1 MRKTKIIRIRSNFGA
16 DTHSVAD
23 ADTLPTMP
31 RLVGEVMAVVQMA
44 AAVVLGAWL
53 GGAEATA
60 AAAVGMATAGL
71 GWTVVLGR
79 RAAAGMR
86 LVRAAVAEED
96 VGAEMA
102 QDLERILRADAEE
115 RAAVAEVEATRQALL
130 RRIWE
135 LEDLAEVF
143 RDEARAERAA
153 RRRWSAE
160 RVAVGGG

>member
-1 MRKTKIIRIRSNFGA
+1 MRKQKQIIRIRSNFGA

-96 VGAEMA
+96 MGVEMA
-102 QDLERILRADAEE
+102 QDLEDPAGGGGGEGGGGGGGG
-115 RAAVAEVEATRQALL
+115 
-130 RRIWE
+130 
-135 LEDLAEVF
+135 
-143 RDEARAERAA
+143 DEAGPAPPDLGA
-153 RRRWSAE
+153 RGS
-160 RVAVGGG
+160 GGGVQGGGQGGEGGEAKVVG